1 MRELDE
7 PANRILLHLRADFHI
22 GNDTTGDQTRNLT
35 EEHLL
40 AVGGSHDG
48 RRPLVLGRGLG
59 MPRHQETPRMILEIL
74 HSTSDRHPVHVN
86 VGNRHEDRNLQHLP
100 IEVFALVH
108 HFGHYDPAVARSE
121 DQLRIMDLH
130 TPRLPEK
137 CHDKEPKQHKQNGS
151 EPEQSRFGM
160 ARHQIVHQRPKQET
174 DDSCQPDNLVAF
186 LVYFHI
192 RIVSFLMK
200 YAAIPDKRPRTATR
214 K

>member
-1 MRELDE
+1 
-7 PANRILLHLRADFHI
+7 
-22 GNDTTGDQTRNLT
+22 
-35 EEHLL
+35 
-40 AVGGSHDG
+40 
-48 RRPLVLGRGLG
+48 

-74 HSTSDRHPVHVN
+74 HGTSDRHPIHVN

-174 DDSCQPDNLVAF
+174 NDSCQPDNLVAF

-200 YAAIPDKRPRTATR
+200 YEIYSNTR
-214 K
+214 